1 MIEIDQDEKVLK
13 IVRRHWFV
21 LLADALLVLFVAL
34 FPIIFLVAGHYLP
47 IERVFAFT
55 AEPFWVGGFLFFG
68 WLILAWMMAWYL
80 FTNYYLDILLV
91 TDKRIFDIEQ
101 YGFFRRRSGAFRID
115 RIQNV
120 SVEVKGIIQTL
131 LNFGTLRIET
141 AGEREDFVAPYIGE
155 PYEVKKFIS
164 NLQDQY
170 AERPQD
176 VRLAHGPMPTGA
188 GEQEATYGGNK
199 TGV

>member
-21 LLADALLVLFVAL
+21 LLMDAFTLLVLL
-34 FPIIFLVAGHYLP
+34 IIPVGIITAANFLP
-47 IERVFAFT
+47 IEELFAFS
-55 AEPFWVGGFLFFG
+55 ANPFWVGGFFFFG
-68 WLILAWMMAWYL
+68 WLLFVWMAGWYL
-80 FTNYYLDILLV
+80 FTNYYLDVLII

-120 SVEVKGIIQTL
+120 SVEVKGIIQTF
-131 LNFGTLRIET
+131 LNFGTIRLET
-141 AGEREDFVAPYIGE
+141 AGEREDFVAPYIGD

-164 NLQDQY
+164 NLQDTY

-176 VRLAHGPMPTGA
+176 VRIAHGPVAGA
-188 GEQEATYGGNK
+188 PPDGTYSGEK
-199 TGV
+199 TGIA